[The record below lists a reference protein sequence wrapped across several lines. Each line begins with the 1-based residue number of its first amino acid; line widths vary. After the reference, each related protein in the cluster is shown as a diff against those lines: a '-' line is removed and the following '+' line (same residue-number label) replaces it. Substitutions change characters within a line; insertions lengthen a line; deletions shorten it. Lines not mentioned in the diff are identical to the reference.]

1 MNQISDTPAPAP
13 LANLRVL
20 DVGRFIA
27 GPYCATLLGDL
38 GADVIR
44 IERPGGGEDRF
55 VVPVT
60 PAAPGSPSGE
70 GGSFLQLARNK
81 RSACLDLSSPAGRR
95 ALDELVRRADV
106 IVANLP
112 AKELARLGLDYQSV
126 RAKNPRAVLTTMSA
140 YGETGPSA
148 DKTGFDGIGQ
158 VMSGAAHLS
167 GKPGEPARWAAT
179 YVDYGTALGCAFGTL
194 AALMSRQQTGLG
206 QHVTGSLLKTAL
218 TFFNSNLMEAY
229 VKQQDRIPSGSRGQQ
244 LAPCDIFATLDGHV
258 LIQVLGM
265 AQFRKLAALI
275 SQSSWPDDPR
285 FQTDQDRGAHGEL
298 INTGVAAWCATRN
311 SAAALAELAA
321 ARIPAER
328 VLSPLQV
335 FSDPH
340 IQAGDF
346 FRSMPHRMLP
356 GGVPVVSPQ
365 VNLSATPPSYRS
377 GAPAPGQHTAEILSE
392 LGFSDEDI
400 AVMCAA
406 KQDDTKP

>member
-1 MNQISDTPAPAP
+1 VTTGADNTAPPP
-13 LANLRVL
+13 LQGLRVL

-44 IERPGGGEDRF
+44 VERKGGGEDRF

-60 PAAPGSPSGE
+60 PSGE

-81 RSACLDLSSPAGRR
+81 RSVCLDLSSPAGRR
-95 ALDELVRRADV
+95 ALDELARRADV

-112 AKELARLGLDYQSV
+112 AAELARLGLDYETV
-126 RAKNPRAVLTTMSA
+126 RAINPRAVLTTMSA
-140 YGETGPSA
+140 YGETGPNA
-148 DKTGFDGIGQ
+148 GKTGFDGVGQ
-158 VMSGAAHLS
+158 VMSGAAFLS

-218 TFFNSNLMEAY
+218 TFFNSNLMEAH
-229 VKQQDRIPSGSRGQQ
+229 VRQQDREPSGSRGQQ
-244 LAPCDIFATLDGHV
+244 LAPCDIFATTDGHI

-275 SQSSWPDDPR
+275 GEPAWPDDPR
-285 FQTDQDRGAHGEL
+285 FQTDEDRGRHGEF
-298 INTGVAAWCATRN
+298 INRGVATWCAARSSSN
-311 SAAALAELAA
+311 ALDALAA
-321 ARIPAER
+321 ARIPAEQ
-328 VLSPLQV
+328 VLTPLQV
-335 FSDPH
+335 FRHPH

-346 FRSMPHRMLP
+346 FRYMSYP
-356 GGVPVVSPQ
+356 GAPAPIPVVSPQ
-365 VNLSATPPSYRS
+365 VELSATPPTYRS
-377 GAPAPGQHTAEILSE
+377 SAPTAGQHTAEVLREI
-392 LGFSDEDI
+392 GFSDAEI
-400 AVMCAA
+400 VAMG
-406 KQDDTKP
+406 